1 MAVRQQI
8 ADSLRSKRVRR
19 GCGRNRLG
27 FLRHRLKFLYA
38 GQTLGRRLTELAK
51 RNVKDNQAD
60 EQAATLAR
68 GTAEVISPAE
78 LAAKIALGRPLRI
91 KLGMDPTAPDLHL
104 GHSLTLKKLRD
115 FQRAGHTVI
124 FLVGDFTAMI
134 GDPTGRSETRKPLSR
149 DEIERNAETYREQ
162 VFKVLDRELTEI
174 RFNSE
179 WMNGVDVRE
188 LIRIAATVS
197 VARLLER
204 DDFEKRLA
212 AEEPLFLHELL
223 YPVIQGYDSVALKAD
238 IEIGGTDQKFNMLVG
253 RDLQRHFGQEPQ
265 VVMTMP
271 LLEGLDGVRKMSKS
285 LGNYVGLTD
294 KPEDMYGKLMSVP
307 DQLMVRYYELLTTAT
322 PEEIAAVKSGR
333 LHPMEAKKRLARTI
347 VGEYHGDA
355 AATRAEQYFESKF
368 QRKEIPATAQVYR
381 IAEDLWI
388 CELMKQLKFTPST
401 SEARRLVSQ
410 GAVRVDGRTITDV
423 NFRFVPGEH
432 KVLEVGKRRVARI
445 EP

>member
-1 MAVRQQI
+1 MNE
-8 ADSLRSKRVRR
+8 K
-19 GCGRNRLG
+19 
-27 FLRHRLKFLYA
+27 
-38 GQTLGRRLTELAK
+38 
-51 RNVKDNQAD
+51 QAN
-60 EQAATLAR
+60 EQATALAR
-68 GTAEVISPAE
+68 GAVELISKPE

-115 FQRAGHTVI
+115 FQNAGHTVI

-134 GDPTGRSETRKPLSR
+134 GDPTGRSETRKQLTR
-149 DEIERNAETYREQ
+149 DQLERNAETYRAQ
-162 VFKVLDRELTEI
+162 AFKILDRESTEV

-179 WMNGVDVRE
+179 WMNDLGVAR
-188 LIRIAATVS
+188 LIEIAAKIS

-223 YPVIQGYDSVALKAD
+223 YPVIQGYDSVALDAD
-238 IEIGGTDQKFNMLVG
+238 LEIGGTDQKFNMLVG
-253 RDLQRHFGQEPQ
+253 RELQRHFGKEPQ
-265 VVMTMP
+265 AVMTMP

-294 KPEDMYGKLMSVP
+294 KPEDMYGKLMKVS
-307 DQLMVRYYELLTTAT
+307 DQLMVRYYELLTSAT
-322 PEEIAAVKSGR
+322 PEEIAAIKSGAI
-333 LHPMEAKKRLARTI
+333 HPMEAKKRLAHLI
-347 VGEYHGDA
+347 VSEYSGESA
-355 AATRAEQYFESKF
+355 ANRAQQYFESKF
-368 QRKEIPATAQVYR
+368 QRREIPASAQVYR

-388 CELMKQLKFTPST
+388 CELMKQLQFTPST

-410 GAVRVDGRTITDV
+410 GAVRVDGRTVTDV

>member
-1 MAVRQQI
+1 
-8 ADSLRSKRVRR
+8 
-19 GCGRNRLG
+19 
-27 FLRHRLKFLYA
+27 
-38 GQTLGRRLTELAK
+38 
-51 RNVKDNQAD
+51 VKEDQAN
-60 EQAATLAR
+60 EQAAAFAR
-68 GTAEVISPAE
+68 GTAEVISPTE

-104 GHSLTLKKLRD
+104 GHSLTLKKLRE
-115 FQRAGHTVI
+115 FQDAGHTVI

-149 DEIERNAETYREQ
+149 DEIERNADTYREQ
-162 VFKVLDRELTEI
+162 AYRILDRELTEV

-179 WMNGVDVRE
+179 WMNELGVAK
-188 LIRIAATVS
+188 LIEVAAKVS

-204 DDFEKRLA
+204 DDFEKRLG

-238 IEIGGTDQKFNMLVG
+238 LEIGGTDQKFNMLVG
-253 RDLQRHFGQEPQ
+253 RDLQRHFGQAPQ
-265 VVMTMP
+265 AVMTRP

-294 KPEDMYGKLMSVP
+294 KPVDMYGKLMSVP
-307 DQLMVRYYELLTTAT
+307 DKLMVRYYELLTTAT
-322 PEEIAAVKSGR
+322 PEEIAAVKSGAM
-333 LHPMEAKKRLARTI
+333 HPMEAKKRLARTI
-347 VGEYHGDA
+347 VTEYHGA
-355 AATRAEQYFESKF
+355 PAATRAEEYFESKH
-368 QRKEIPATAQVYR
+368 QRREVPTSAQVYR

-388 CELMKQLKFTPST
+388 CELMKQLQFTPST

>member
-1 MAVRQQI
+1 
-8 ADSLRSKRVRR
+8 
-19 GCGRNRLG
+19 
-27 FLRHRLKFLYA
+27 
-38 GQTLGRRLTELAK
+38 
-51 RNVKDNQAD
+51 
-60 EQAATLAR
+60 
-68 GTAEVISPAE
+68 
-78 LAAKIALGRPLRI
+78 
-91 KLGMDPTAPDLHL
+91 MDPTAPDLHL
-104 GHSLTLKKLRD
+104 GHSLTLKKLRE
-115 FQRAGHTVI
+115 FQDAGHTVI

-149 DEIERNAETYREQ
+149 DEIERNADTYREQ
-162 VFKVLDRELTEI
+162 AYRILDRELTEV

-179 WMNGVDVRE
+179 WMNELGVAK
-188 LIRIAATVS
+188 LIEVAAKVS

-204 DDFEKRLA
+204 DDFEKRLG

-238 IEIGGTDQKFNMLVG
+238 LEIGGTDQKFNMLVG
-253 RDLQRHFGQEPQ
+253 RDLQRHFGQAPQ
-265 VVMTMP
+265 AVMTMP

-294 KPEDMYGKLMSVP
+294 KPVDMYGKLMSVP
-307 DQLMVRYYELLTTAT
+307 DKLMVRYYELLTTAT
-322 PEEIAAVKSGR
+322 PEEIAAVKSGAM
-333 LHPMEAKKRLARTI
+333 HPMEAKKRLARTI
-347 VGEYHGDA
+347 VTEYHGA
-355 AATRAEQYFESKF
+355 PAATRAEEYFESKH
-368 QRKEIPATAQVYR
+368 QRREVPTSAQVYR

-388 CELMKQLKFTPST
+388 CELMKQLQFTPST

>member
-1 MAVRQQI
+1 MPLA
-8 ADSLRSKRVRR
+8 LRR
-19 GCGRNRLG
+19 
-27 FLRHRLKFLYA
+27 
-38 GQTLGRRLTELAK
+38 TELTK
-51 RNVKDNQAD
+51 RNVNGKRANED
-60 EQAATLAR
+60 AAALTR
-68 GTAEVISPAE
+68 GAVEVISPAE
-78 LAAKIALGRPLRI
+78 LSAKIALGRPLRI

-115 FQRAGHTVI
+115 FKSAGHTVI

-134 GDPTGRSETRKPLSR
+134 GDPTGRNEARKPLSR
-149 DEIERNAETYREQ
+149 EQIERNAETYRTQ
-162 VFKVLDRELTEI
+162 AFKILDRELTEV

-179 WMNGVDVRE
+179 WMNDLGVRR
-188 LIRIAATVS
+188 LIEIAAKVS

-223 YPVIQGYDSVALKAD
+223 YPVIQGYDSVALEAD
-238 IEIGGTDQKFNMLVG
+238 LEIGGTDQKFNMLVG
-253 RDLQRHFGQEPQ
+253 RDLQRHFGQAPQ
-265 VVMTMP
+265 AVMTMP
-271 LLEGLDGVRKMSKS
+271 LLEGLDGERKMSKS

-294 KPEDMYGKLMSVP
+294 QPEDMYGKLMSVP
-307 DQLMVRYYELLTTAT
+307 DKLMVRYYELLTTAT
-322 PEEIAAVKSGR
+322 PEEIAAVKSGG
-333 LHPMEAKKRLARTI
+333 LHPMEAKKRLARAI
-347 VGEYHGDA
+347 VTEYHDA
-355 AATRAEQYFESKF
+355 AAADRAEDYFESKH
-368 QRKEIPATAQVYR
+368 QRREVPASVQVYR

-388 CELMKQLKFTPST
+388 CELMKQLQFTPST

>member
-1 MAVRQQI
+1 M
-8 ADSLRSKRVRR
+8 
-19 GCGRNRLG
+19 
-27 FLRHRLKFLYA
+27 
-38 GQTLGRRLTELAK
+38 AK
-51 RNVKDNQAD
+51 RTVNENEANQ
-60 EQAATLAR
+60 QATALAR
-68 GTAEVISPAE
+68 GATELISQPE

-104 GHSLTLKKLRD
+104 GHTLTLKKLRD
-115 FQRAGHTVI
+115 FQNAGHTVI

-149 DEIERNAETYREQ
+149 EEIERNADTYRDQ
-162 VFKVLDRELTEI
+162 AFKILDRQLTEV

-179 WMNGVDVRE
+179 WMNDLGVRR
-188 LIRIAATVS
+188 LIEITAKVS
-197 VARLLER
+197 VARILER

-223 YPVIQGYDSVALKAD
+223 YPVIQGYDSVALEAD
-238 IEIGGTDQKFNMLVG
+238 LEIGGTDQKFNMLVG
-253 RDLQRHFGQEPQ
+253 RELQRHYGQAPQ
-265 VVMTMP
+265 AVMTMP

-285 LGNYVGLTD
+285 YGNYVALTD

-307 DQLMVRYYELLTTAT
+307 DQLMVRYYELLTNAA
-322 PEEIAAVKSGR
+322 PDEIAAVKSGGM
-333 LHPMEAKKRLARTI
+333 HPMEAKKRLARAI
-347 VGEYHGDA
+347 VIEYHGAD

-368 QRKEIPATAQVYR
+368 QRKEIPASAQVYR

-388 CELMKQLKFTPST
+388 CELMKQLQFTPST

>member
-1 MAVRQQI
+1 
-8 ADSLRSKRVRR
+8 
-19 GCGRNRLG
+19 
-27 FLRHRLKFLYA
+27 
-38 GQTLGRRLTELAK
+38 LAK
-51 RNVKDNQAD
+51 RTVNENQAK
-60 EQAATLAR
+60 EHAAALAR
-68 GTAEVISPAE
+68 GTTEVISQPE
-78 LAAKIALGRPLRI
+78 LAAKLALGRPLRI

-115 FQRAGHTVI
+115 FQDEGHTVI

-134 GDPTGRSETRKPLSR
+134 GDPTGRSDTRKPLTR
-149 DEIERNAETYREQ
+149 DQIERNAETYRSQ
-162 VFKVLDRELTEI
+162 AFKILDRECTEV

-179 WMNGVDVRE
+179 WMNELGVRR
-188 LIRIAATVS
+188 LIEIAAKVS

-204 DDFEKRLA
+204 DDFENRLA
-212 AEEPLFLHELL
+212 HEEPLFLHELL
-223 YPVIQGYDSVALKAD
+223 YPVIQGYDSVALQAD
-238 IEIGGTDQKFNMLVG
+238 LEIGGTDQKFNMLVG
-253 RDLQRHFGQEPQ
+253 RELQRHFGQPPQ
-265 VVMTMP
+265 AVMTMP

-307 DQLMVRYYELLTTAT
+307 DKLMVRYYELLTTAT

-333 LHPMEAKKRLARTI
+333 MHPMEAKKRLARTI
-347 VGEYHGDA
+347 VTEYHGERA
-355 AATRAEQYFESKF
+355 AARAEQYFESKF
-368 QRKEIPATAQVYR
+368 QRKEIPANAQVYR

-388 CELMKQLKFTPST
+388 CELMKQLQFTPST

>member
-1 MAVRQQI
+1 M
-8 ADSLRSKRVRR
+8 
-19 GCGRNRLG
+19 N
-27 FLRHRLKFLYA
+27 
-38 GQTLGRRLTELAK
+38 E
-51 RNVKDNQAD
+51 NQAKQ
-60 EQAATLAR
+60 EAAALAR
-68 GTAEVISPAE
+68 GATEIISPAE
-78 LAAKIALGRPLRI
+78 LAAKLALGRPLRI
-91 KLGMDPTAPDLHL
+91 KLGADPTAPDLHL
-104 GHSLTLKKLRD
+104 GHSLVLRKLRE
-115 FQRAGHTVI
+115 FQDAGHTVI

-149 DEIERNAETYREQ
+149 DEIERNANTYRDQ
-162 VFKVLDRELTEI
+162 VFKILDREGTEV

-179 WMNGVDVRE
+179 WMNGLDVAE
-188 LIRIAATVS
+188 LIKIAATLS

-238 IEIGGTDQKFNMLVG
+238 LEIGGTDQKFNMLVG
-253 RDLQRHFGQEPQ
+253 RDLQRHFGQAPQ
-265 VVMTMP
+265 AVMTMP

-285 LGNYVGLTD
+285 LGNYVGLTE
-294 KPEDMYGKLMSVP
+294 KPEDMYGKLMSAP
-307 DQLMVRYYELLTTAT
+307 DKLMVRYYELLTNAT
-322 PEEIAAVKSGR
+322 PDEIAAVKSGAM
-333 LHPMEAKKRLARTI
+333 HPMEAKKRLARTI
-347 VGEYHGDA
+347 VTEYHGA
-355 AATRAEQYFESKF
+355 PAATRAEEYFESKH
-368 QRKEIPATAQVYR
+368 QRREVPANAQVYR
-381 IAEDLWI
+381 IAEELWI
-388 CELMKQLKFTPST
+388 CELMKQLQFTPST

>member
-1 MAVRQQI
+1 VT
-8 ADSLRSKRVRR
+8 KR
-19 GCGRNRLG
+19 
-27 FLRHRLKFLYA
+27 
-38 GQTLGRRLTELAK
+38 T
-51 RNVKDNQAD
+51 VKENQAN
-60 EQAATLAR
+60 EQVAALAR
-68 GTAEVISPAE
+68 GTVEIISPPE
-78 LAAKIALGRPLRI
+78 LGAKLELGRPLRI

-104 GHSLTLKKLRD
+104 GHSVVLKKLRD
-115 FQRAGHTVI
+115 FQNAGHTVI

-134 GDPTGRSETRKPLSR
+134 GDPTGRNETRKPLSHEQI
-149 DEIERNAETYREQ
+149 DRNAETYRTQ
-162 VFKVLDRELTEI
+162 AYKILDRELTEI

-179 WMNGVDVRE
+179 WMNELGVRR
-188 LIRIAATVS
+188 LIEIAANVS

-204 DDFEKRLA
+204 DDFEKRLS

-223 YPVIQGYDSVALKAD
+223 YPVIQGYDSVALQAD
-238 IEIGGTDQKFNMLVG
+238 LEIGGTDQKFNMLVG
-253 RDLQRHFGQEPQ
+253 RELQRHFGQPPQ
-265 VVMTMP
+265 AVMTMP
-271 LLEGLDGVRKMSKS
+271 LLEGLDGVKKMSKS

-307 DQLMVRYYELLTTAT
+307 DKLMVRYYELLTSAT
-322 PEEIAAVKSGR
+322 PDEIAAVKSGAM
-333 LHPMEAKKRLARTI
+333 HPLEAKKRLARTI
-347 VGEYHGDA
+347 VTEYHGA
-355 AATRAEQYFESKF
+355 AAADRAEEYFESKH
-368 QRKEIPATAQVYR
+368 QRREVPASAQVYR

-388 CELMKQLKFTPST
+388 CELMKQLQFTPST

>member
-1 MAVRQQI
+1 MPLA
-8 ADSLRSKRVRR
+8 LRR
-19 GCGRNRLG
+19 
-27 FLRHRLKFLYA
+27 
-38 GQTLGRRLTELAK
+38 TELTK
-51 RNVKDNQAD
+51 RNVNEKRLNED
-60 EQAATLAR
+60 AAALAR
-68 GTAEVISPAE
+68 GAVEVISPAE
-78 LAAKIALGRPLRI
+78 LSAKIALGRPLRI
-91 KLGMDPTAPDLHL
+91 KLGADPTAPDLHL
-104 GHSLTLKKLRD
+104 GHSLVLKKLRD
-115 FQRAGHTVI
+115 FQHAGHTVI

-134 GDPTGRSETRKPLSR
+134 GDPTGRNEARKPLSR
-149 DEIERNAETYREQ
+149 EQIERNAETYRTQ
-162 VFKVLDRELTEI
+162 VFKILDRELTEV

-179 WMNGVDVRE
+179 WMNDLGVRR
-188 LIRIAATVS
+188 LIEIAAKVS

-223 YPVIQGYDSVALKAD
+223 YPVIQGYDSVALEAD
-238 IEIGGTDQKFNMLVG
+238 LEIGGTDQKFNMLVG
-253 RDLQRHFGQEPQ
+253 RDLQRHFGQAPQ
-265 VVMTMP
+265 AVMTMP
-271 LLEGLDGVRKMSKS
+271 LLEGLDGERKMSKS

-307 DQLMVRYYELLTTAT
+307 DKLMVRYYELLTAAT
-322 PEEIAAVKSGR
+322 PEEIAAVKSGG
-333 LHPMEAKKRLARTI
+333 LHPMEAKKRLARAI
-347 VGEYHGDA
+347 VTEYHDA
-355 AATRAEQYFESKF
+355 AAADRAEDYFESKH
-368 QRKEIPATAQVYR
+368 QRREVPASAQVYR

-388 CELMKQLKFTPST
+388 CELMKQLQFTTST

>member
-1 MAVRQQI
+1 MLAHGAV
-8 ADSLRSKRVRR
+8 
-19 GCGRNRLG
+19 
-27 FLRHRLKFLYA
+27 
-38 GQTLGRRLTELAK
+38 ELISS
-51 RNVKDNQAD
+51 
-60 EQAATLAR
+60 
-68 GTAEVISPAE
+68 AEF
-78 LAAKIALGRPLRI
+78 AAKVALERPLRI

-134 GDPTGRSETRKPLSR
+134 GDPTGRSETRPPLSR
-149 DEIERNAETYREQ
+149 EQITRNAETYRTQ
-162 VFKVLDRELTEI
+162 AFQILDPDRTEV

-179 WMNGVDVRE
+179 WMNEIGLRQ
-188 LIRIAATVS
+188 LIEIAARIS

-212 AEEPLFLHELL
+212 DEEPLFLHELL
-223 YPVIQGYDSVALKAD
+223 YPLVQGYDSVALEAD
-238 IEIGGTDQKFNMLVG
+238 VEIGGTDQKFNMLLG
-253 RDLQRHFGQEPQ
+253 RELQRHFGQAPQ

-271 LLEGLDGVRKMSKS
+271 LLEGLDGERKMSKS
-285 LGNYVGLTD
+285 IGNSVGLTD
-294 KPEDMYGKLMSVP
+294 QPEDMFGKLMSIP
-307 DQLMVRYYELLTTAT
+307 DRLTARYYELLTSAA
-322 PEEIAAVKSGR
+322 PEEIAAVKSGE
-333 LHPMEAKKRLARTI
+333 LHPMEAKKRLAEAI
-347 VGEYHGDA
+347 VREYRGEDA
-355 AATRAEQYFESKF
+355 AVRAREYFESKH
-368 QRKEIPATAQVYR
+368 QRREVPASAQVYR

-388 CELMKQLKFTPST
+388 CELMKQLQFTT
-401 SEARRLVSQ
+401 TNSEARRLVSQ

>member
-1 MAVRQQI
+1 M
-8 ADSLRSKRVRR
+8 
-19 GCGRNRLG
+19 
-27 FLRHRLKFLYA
+27 
-38 GQTLGRRLTELAK
+38 AK
-51 RNVKDNQAD
+51 RTANENQAK
-60 EQAATLAR
+60 EQAAALAR
-68 GTAEVISPAE
+68 GAAEVISPAE

-115 FQRAGHTVI
+115 FQDAGHTVI
-124 FLVGDFTAMI
+124 FLIGDFTAMI

-149 DEIERNAETYREQ
+149 DEIERNAQTYREQ
-162 VFKVLDRELTEI
+162 AFKILDRELTEV

-179 WMNGVDVRE
+179 WMNGVNVAE
-188 LIRIAATVS
+188 LIKIAATLS

-212 AEEPLFLHELL
+212 AQEPLFLHELL
-223 YPVIQGYDSVALKAD
+223 YPVIQAYDSVALKAD
-238 IEIGGTDQKFNMLVG
+238 LEIGGTDQKFNMLVG
-253 RDLQRHFGQEPQ
+253 RDLQRHFGQDPQ
-265 VVMTMP
+265 AVMTMP
-271 LLEGLDGVRKMSKS
+271 LLEGLDGLRKMSKS

-294 KPEDMYGKLMSVP
+294 QPEDMYGKLMSVP
-307 DQLMVRYYELLTTAT
+307 DKLMVRYYELLTVAT
-322 PEEIAAVKSGR
+322 PEELAAVKSGAM
-333 LHPMEAKKRLARTI
+333 HPMEAKKRLARTL
-347 VGEYHGDA
+347 VTEYHGA
-355 AATRAEQYFESKF
+355 PAATRAEEYFESKH
-368 QRKEIPATAQVYR
+368 QRREVPASAQVYR

-388 CELMKQLKFTPST
+388 CELMKQLQFTPST

>member
-1 MAVRQQI
+1 M
-8 ADSLRSKRVRR
+8 
-19 GCGRNRLG
+19 N
-27 FLRHRLKFLYA
+27 
-38 GQTLGRRLTELAK
+38 E
-51 RNVKDNQAD
+51 NQAN
-60 EQAATLAR
+60 EQAAALAR
-68 GTAEVISPAE
+68 GSSEVISPAE

-115 FQRAGHTVI
+115 FQDAGHTVI

-149 DEIERNAETYREQ
+149 DQIERNAETYRAQ
-162 VFKVLDRELTEI
+162 AFKILDRERTEV

-179 WMNGVDVRE
+179 WMNELGVRR
-188 LIRIAATVS
+188 LIEIAAKVS

-204 DDFEKRLA
+204 DDFEQRLA
-212 AEEPLFLHELL
+212 DEEPLFLHELL
-223 YPVIQGYDSVALKAD
+223 YPVIQGYDSVALEAD
-238 IEIGGTDQKFNMLVG
+238 LEIGGTDQKFNMLVG
-253 RDLQRHFGQEPQ
+253 RELQRHFGQAPQ
-265 VVMTMP
+265 AVMTMP
-271 LLEGLDGVRKMSKS
+271 LLEGLGGGRKMSKS
-285 LGNYVGLTD
+285 YGNYVGLTD

-307 DQLMVRYYELLTTAT
+307 DQLMVRYYELLTKAA
-322 PEEIAAVKSGR
+322 PEEIAAVKSGG
-333 LHPMEAKKRLARTI
+333 LHPMEAKKRLARAI
-347 VGEYHGDA
+347 VAEYHGARA
-355 AATRAEQYFESKF
+355 ANRAEQYFESKF
-368 QRKEIPATAQVYR
+368 QRREIPASAQVYR

-388 CELMKQLKFTPST
+388 CELMKQLQFTPST

>member
-1 MAVRQQI
+1 MK
-8 ADSLRSKRVRR
+8 LRR
-19 GCGRNRLG
+19 
-27 FLRHRLKFLYA
+27 
-38 GQTLGRRLTELAK
+38 TELTK
-51 RNVKDNQAD
+51 RDVNENQAN
-60 EQAATLAR
+60 EQAAALAQ
-68 GTAEVISPAE
+68 GSIETISAAE
-78 LAAKIALGRPLRI
+78 LAAKVALGRPLRI

-115 FQRAGHTVI
+115 FQDAGHTVI

-149 DEIERNAETYREQ
+149 EQIERNAETYRAQ
-162 VFKVLDRELTEI
+162 AFKILDRERTEV

-179 WMNGVDVRE
+179 WMNELGVRR
-188 LIRIAATVS
+188 LIEIAAKVS

-212 AEEPLFLHELL
+212 AQEPLFLHELL
-223 YPVIQGYDSVALKAD
+223 YPVIQGYDSVALEAD
-238 IEIGGTDQKFNMLVG
+238 LEIGGTDQKFNMLVG
-253 RDLQRHFGQEPQ
+253 RELQRHFGQTPQ
-265 VVMTMP
+265 AVMTMP

-285 LGNYVGLTD
+285 YGNYVGLTD
-294 KPEDMYGKLMSVP
+294 KPEDMYGKLMSLP
-307 DQLMVRYYELLTTAT
+307 DKLMVRYYELLTKAT
-322 PEEIAAVKSGR
+322 PEEIAAVKSGG
-333 LHPMEAKKRLARTI
+333 LHPMEAKKRLARAI
-347 VGEYHGDA
+347 VAEYHGARA
-355 AATRAEQYFESKF
+355 ADRAEQYFESKH
-368 QRKEIPATAQVYR
+368 QRREIPASTQVYR

-388 CELMKQLKFTPST
+388 CELMKQLQFTPST